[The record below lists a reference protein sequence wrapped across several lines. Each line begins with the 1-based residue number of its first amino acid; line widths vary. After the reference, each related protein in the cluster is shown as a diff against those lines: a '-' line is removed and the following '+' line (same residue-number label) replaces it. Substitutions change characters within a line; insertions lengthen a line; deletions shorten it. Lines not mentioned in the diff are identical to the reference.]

1 MINQEIKGN
10 LAKLLATENL
20 IVEHRNVPTASFDT
34 NRRVLTLPIWN
45 KASATVY
52 DMLVGHEVGHALYT
66 PDTDWSTIVRN
77 NVPKDFVNVVE
88 DSRIEKLMKR
98 KFPGLSR
105 SFYQGYQELNEDDFF
120 EILDVDM
127 KRLSFIDRINL
138 HFKVGAFAMI
148 PFVNN
153 IEDQFIVRIGDA
165 ETFEEVLAICEDI
178 VDYLK
183 EQQQEHPTA
192 PSQQPQEGQ
201 IGVDD
206 DNPISEDKED
216 TDASE
221 DECKDQSNDSTQLDT
236 PSCGGSIPNINEQVS
251 QTQRS
256 FDESTEELSS
266 DQSLYNDIDYVEI
279 PKIKL
284 ENTIVDC
291 KALNDYIAKFWS
303 NQGAERLKLWGDIF
317 EVVDTQY
324 KNYKLSAQKE
334 VNYLVKEFE
343 CKKSADAYARTST
356 ARSGVLDTSKL
367 HTYKYSD
374 DIFKKINVVP
384 DGKNHGL
391 IFILDWSGSMVEA
404 LMDTVKQLLNLC
416 WFCKKVQIPF
426 EVYAFTLEWNPFII
440 DDEMVA
446 SELPP
451 KCDIKIGEFN
461 IHRRFFL
468 LNFLSSRSNAK
479 EFDTQAKHLFRMAY
493 AYRNYVLYS
502 SPNGC
507 GLSGTPLNES
517 IIALHQIIPQ
527 FKNNNK
533 LQKVNVVILTDGEG
547 CDLTYNTEN
556 SYMPNGIGSRR
567 VSGCSSLRD
576 RKTGNVYRTFQ
587 DYCGSYDNS
596 LTAILLENLQHRFPE
611 INLIGFRI
619 VTGSEFNRVYR
630 YINSHSGGYDIPDQ
644 IIKQWRKS
652 KSIEMNPIGYDAL
665 YILGSSVLSTDTT
678 FDVADDASIAQ
689 VRRAF
694 RTTLKKKSTNKKLL
708 SSFASL
714 VS

>member
-1 MINQEIKGN
+1 MQTQEIKGN
-10 LAKLLATENL
+10 LARLLATENL
-20 IVEHRNVPTASFDT
+20 IVEHRKVPTASFDVD
-34 NRRVLTLPIWN
+34 RRVLTLPQWD
-45 KASATVY
+45 KASGTVY
-52 DMLVGHEVGHALYT
+52 DMLVGHEVGHALFT
-66 PDTDWSTIVRN
+66 PNEDWRDLADC
-77 NVPKDFVNVVE
+77 PKDFVNVIE
-88 DSRIEKLMKR
+88 DARIEKLMKR

-153 IEDQFIVRIGDA
+153 TEDQFIARIGDA

-183 EQQQEHPTA
+183 EQQQEHSTA

-201 IGVDD
+201 IGEDD
-206 DNPISEDKED
+206 DNPTSEDEED
-216 TDASE
+216 TDAPE
-221 DECKDQSNDSTQLDT
+221 DESEDQSNDFAELGT
-236 PSCGGSIPNINEQVS
+236 PSYEGNTPDINEQVS

-266 DQSLYNDIDYVEI
+266 NQSLYGDVDYVEI

-291 KALNDYIAKFWS
+291 KALNDYIAEFWS
-303 NQGAERLKLWGDIF
+303 TQGSARLKLWGDIF
-317 EVVDTQY
+317 EVADTQY

-343 CKKSADAYARTST
+343 CKKSADAYARTSI

-367 HTYKYSD
+367 HSYKYSD
-374 DIFKKINVVP
+374 DIFKKINVIP

-440 DDEMVA
+440 DDDEMVA

-493 AYRNYVLYS
+493 SYRHHVSYS

-533 LQKVNVVILTDGEG
+533 LQKVNIVILTDGEG

-556 SYMPNGIGSRR
+556 SYTSNGIGTRR
-567 VSGCSSLRD
+567 VSERSSLRD

-619 VTGSEFNRVYR
+619 VTGTEFNRVYR
-630 YINSHSGGYDIPDQ
+630 YINSFSGGYEIPDQ

-652 KSIEMNPIGYDAL
+652 KSIEMNPVGYNAL

-689 VRRAF
+689 VRKAF
-694 RTTLKKKSTNKKLL
+694 RTTLKKKSANKKLL